1 MVCTEDTCI
10 YTQPDTCTHSPVRL
24 PSDSFLQQL
33 LQYKRRPQK
42 RLGSRSST
50 QTTHACHA
58 LLQSHVSSSER
69 CGAFFTFWGSCTI
82 PFLPLL
88 YTDYTALYT
97 YICCTHTF
105 VIYEVQKRHACY
117 TICIDTKHIYIYVL
131 YNFVH
136 VVEAHLLCAYRCT
149 CIHTTAYRKN
159 TASVPLC
166 PVVPLSQAELLLQQG
181 VHSGQPSAG
190 VLHHAVR
197 QTEFISTSTAASN
210 GRKGLE
216 GRPHQ

>member
-1 MVCTEDTCI
+1 MHRRHTCI
-10 YTQPDTCTHSPVRL
+10 YTHNQTCVHIRL
-24 PSDSFLQQL
+24 LRLLSDSFLQQL
-33 LQYKRRPQK
+33 LQYTRRPKK

-97 YICCTHTF
+97 YICYT
-105 VIYEVQKRHACY
+105 VYEVQKRHACY

-149 CIHTTAYRKN
+149 CIHTTAYRKK

-166 PVVPLSQAELLLQQG
+166 AVVPPSQAELLLQQG
-181 VHSGQPSAG
+181 VHAGQPSAG

-197 QTEFISTSTAASN
+197 QTEFISTTTAASN